1 MKEECRRVAVAF
13 IVNCDGSG
21 SFRRAEERS
30 GAEWSEA
37 EEAKVGGSAIK
48 IS

>member
-1 MKEECRRVAVAF
+1 MKEECQRVAVAF
-13 IVNCDGSG
+13 IMNCDGSG
-21 SFRRAEERS
+21 SFRRAEERREV
-30 GAEWSEA
+30 EWST